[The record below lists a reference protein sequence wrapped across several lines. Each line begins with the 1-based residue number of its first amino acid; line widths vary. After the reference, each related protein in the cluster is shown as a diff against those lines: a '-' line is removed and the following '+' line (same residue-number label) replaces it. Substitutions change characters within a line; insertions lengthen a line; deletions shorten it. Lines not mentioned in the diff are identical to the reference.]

1 MTNSN
6 KILSAVLIA
15 AILVCVGL
23 TVYLSVRTQP
33 SQRFSEFYLLNK
45 LGTVNAYPSQAISGQ
60 PVILIVGIINHEGRL
75 SDYTVQIQEN
85 DAIIKS
91 ITVGTLNDG
100 QKWQQ
105 PVEFSLNG
113 AGDARRVSFYLY
125 KDGGAVPHIKDPL
138 VLTMK
143 VTEN

>member
-1 MTNSN
+1 MTTSN
-6 KILSAVLIA
+6 KIIS
-15 AILVCVGL
+15 AILTIGILICTGLIIYLAVG
-23 TVYLSVRTQP
+23 TQP

-45 LGTVNAYPSQAISGQ
+45 LGTTNAYPSQAISGQ
-60 PVILIVGIINHEGRL
+60 PVILIVGIVNHEGRL
-75 SDYTVQIQEN
+75 SEYTVQIKEN

-100 QKWQQ
+100 QRWQQ

-125 KDGGAVPHIKDPL
+125 KDGGALPHIKDPL

-143 VTEN
+143 VLEN

>member
-1 MTNSN
+1 MTTSN
-6 KILSAVLIA
+6 IIIS
-15 AILVCVGL
+15 AILIIGILICTGLIIYLAVG
-23 TVYLSVRTQP
+23 TQP

-45 LGTVNAYPSQAISGQ
+45 LGTTNAYPSQAISGQ
-60 PVILIVGIINHEGRL
+60 PVILIVGIVNHEGRL
-75 SDYTVQIQEN
+75 SEYTVQIKEN

-100 QKWQQ
+100 QRWQQ

-125 KDGGAVPHIKDPL
+125 KDGGALPHIKDPL

-143 VTEN
+143 VLEN

>member
-1 MTNSN
+1 MTTPN
-6 KILSAVLIA
+6 KIIS
-15 AILVCVGL
+15 AILTIGILICTGLIIYLAVG
-23 TVYLSVRTQP
+23 TQP

-45 LGTVNAYPSQAISGQ
+45 LGTTNAYPSQAISGQ
-60 PVILIVGIINHEGRL
+60 PVILIVGIVNHEGRL
-75 SDYTVQIQEN
+75 SEYTVQIKEN

-100 QKWQQ
+100 QRWQQ

-125 KDGGAVPHIKDPL
+125 KDGGALPHIKDPL

-143 VTEN
+143 VLEN